1 MFNIGYI
8 MKIQI
13 DIPKELNKK
22 IKIEKIERELNTLAE
37 TVIELL
43 NEKLK

>member
-1 MFNIGYI
+1 

-22 IKIEKIERELNTLAE
+22 IKIEKAKRELNNLAE

-43 NEKLK
+43 EERLK